1 MRSPVLLL
9 LLAACETDTG
19 FGDGSNTIVAAT
31 DSAMAVS
38 TDRIIIDLVDPGFTK
53 SATFD
58 VSSTGTD
65 NLSIYEAKMVG
76 NPDGVFTFEERV
88 NNDIP
93 PGETQTWA
101 VAATL
106 PEPAMVE
113 GALRIESNDPTTPT
127 FFLTI
132 CAVTTD
138 YAETCPLLAE
148 EEDTG
153 DTGDTG
159 GGDTGDTAQ

>member
-1 MRSPVLLL
+1 MIVSALVLSFL
-9 LLAACETDTG
+9 ACETTTG
-19 FGDGSNTIVAAT
+19 FSDGKNDIVAPT

-38 TDRIIIDLVDPGFTK
+38 TDRIIIDQVDPGFTR

-65 NLSIYEAKMVG
+65 NLSIYEAKLVG

-88 NNDIP
+88 NTDIVA
-93 PGETQTWA
+93 GESQTWA

-106 PEPAMVE
+106 PEPRMVE

-127 FFLTI
+127 FFITL
-132 CAVTTD
+132 CAVTTGF
-138 YAETCPLLAE
+138 AESCPLV
-148 EEDTG
+148 D
-153 DTGDTG
+153 DDDTG
-159 GGDTGDTAQ
+159 GDDSGDTEV